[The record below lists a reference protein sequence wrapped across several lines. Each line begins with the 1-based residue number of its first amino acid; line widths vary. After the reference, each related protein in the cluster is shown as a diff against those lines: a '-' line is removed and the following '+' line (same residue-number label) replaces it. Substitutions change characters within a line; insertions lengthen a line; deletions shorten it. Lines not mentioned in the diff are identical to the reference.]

1 MNVSGRI
8 FQAPRRTN
16 CNGAIIMKT
25 RTLAAALACLCV
37 LSAPALALDI
47 GVGVSL
53 GGNAS
58 ASSGE
63 GGLSLG
69 LATDIAATASVGHDN
84 LSANDSTGI
93 SLSAN
98 GSAAASLT
106 SDDDLSVVIGL
117 IETSH
122 WSQTSLAGLTEI
134 DGTTYD
140 VGGWINAE
148 NATAFDLALTGN
160 ADEID
165 DLQSALSSNA
175 ALSAWLDANN
185 MAAEDVI
192 AIGVAADGS
201 LAVFTN

>member
-1 MNVSGRI
+1 
-8 FQAPRRTN
+8 
-16 CNGAIIMKT
+16 MKT
-25 RTLAAALACLCV
+25 LTLAAALACLCV

-53 GGNAS
+53 GSNAS

-84 LSANDSTGI
+84 LSASDSTGI

-106 SDDDLSVVIGL
+106 SNDDLSVVIGL

-140 VGGWINAE
+140 VGGWINAQ
-148 NATAFDLALTGN
+148 NATAFNLALTGN
-160 ADEID
+160 ADEINH
-165 DLQSALSSNA
+165 LQAALSSNV

-185 MAAEDVI
+185 TAAEDVI